1 MMKVLY
7 IAVWTLCICAS
18 LIHCGYVVKI
28 SSNVFV
34 DVYSNKRIALLEALA
49 LVLTFLL
56 ITSNHMGEDIYNYC
70 YEYDHVTAIWS
81 AREPLYSILKYV
93 FSSLGIT
100 FYVFRAVITFI
111 FGLLAVKTLKYFG
124 TDICLVLIFYLPSMI
139 FMDSMQFRNAVAW
152 TILIWSL
159 RYLLY
164 VDRKSKIKFIICTLL
179 AIGIHTFYFIV
190 FLLFG
195 FYFKSR
201 RKKIAY
207 LVLGISIAVSIITF
221 LNGNRIPG
229 FSILLNLILSKG
241 DARIEFYTDTSAHL
255 GWMMPFGIHFITTIY
270 GIILE
275 KYVSR
280 SDIRSKGIYTNK
292 QILYIQLVNY
302 FNMILFVTVPT
313 MMMSVTYYR
322 MIRGAFIIN
331 VILGTFVFGKKRKL
345 DSFQLFTL
353 SVFTALTILWF
364 VWDIKICQVDAN
376 PLIKPVFE
384 GVWFW
389 LA

>member
-7 IAVWTLCICAS
+7 IAAWTLCICAS
-18 LIHCGYVVKI
+18 LIHSRYAVKI

-34 DVYSNKRIALLEALA
+34 DVYRNKRIAFLEALA
-49 LVLTFLL
+49 LVLIFLL
-56 ITSNHMGEDIYNYC
+56 ITSNRTGEDIYNYS
-70 YEYDHVTAIWS
+70 YEYDHVSAIWS
-81 AREPLYSILKYV
+81 AREPLYSILKYF

-111 FGLLAVKTLKYFG
+111 FGLFAVKTLKYFG

-164 VDRKSKIKFIICTLL
+164 VDRKSKIKFIICTFL
-179 AIGIHTFYFIV
+179 ATGIHTFYFIV
-190 FLLFG
+190 FLLFC
-195 FYFKSR
+195 FYFKNR

-207 LVLGISIAVSIITF
+207 MLIGISIAVAIITF

-241 DARIEFYTDTSAHL
+241 DARIAFYTDTSAHL
-255 GWMMPFGIHFITTIY
+255 GWMMPFGIHFITTTY

-280 SDIRSKGIYTNK
+280 SKGIYTYK

-302 FNMILFVTVPT
+302 FNMILFVTVPA

-331 VILGTFVFGKKRKL
+331 VVLGTFVFGKKRKL

-353 SVFTALTILWF
+353 SVFTALAILWF
-364 VWDIKICQVDAN
+364 VWDIKICQVDTN